1 MKGKGWTTVRSL
13 RVRLALGHT
22 AALGLILLAYATGVF
37 AFLRQRLLR
46 ELDHHL
52 HEEIELADERLEP
65 TEEGALRWRGRYHPD
80 DEEAPAAERWLE
92 VWSPQGELLL
102 RAPAP
107 RPLGLPAPGSAASA
121 ARTLTLADGASLRV
135 LEGRTSIAGVPVV
148 VRAAR
153 STAAMDRALARLLLV
168 LGFGIPAALLTSV
181 AFGYALA
188 RRALAPVER
197 MTERARAITADRL
210 SDRLP
215 VVNPDDELGALA
227 TTFNDTF
234 ARLEGSFEQL
244 RRFTADASHELRT
257 PLTAMRSVG
266 EVGLSHPRDGAGYR
280 EVIGSMLEEVDR
292 LTRLVEALL
301 AFSRAEA
308 GQVRLQ
314 AEALDLTELS
324 RDVAS
329 HLSVLAEEKGQRLT
343 VESEGPVPARAD
355 RAVLRQA
362 LVNLVDNAIKHS
374 SPGQPI
380 RVVTRASDLSSV
392 VDVIDRG
399 PGIPLVHRS
408 RLFERFYRVDEAR
421 SRETGGLGLG
431 LALAEWAVRSAG
443 GRIEVETVE
452 GAGSTFRI
460 VLPRPQA
467 PADGVETRA

>member
-1 MKGKGWTTVRSL
+1 VKAARWPSL
-13 RVRLALGHT
+13 RSVRWRLTLGHSI
-22 AALGLILLAYATGVF
+22 ALGLILLAYAAFVF
-37 AFLRQRLLR
+37 TFLRARLLR

-52 HEEIELADERLEP
+52 QEEIEEAEERLEP
-65 TEEGALRWRGRYHPD
+65 TDEGALRWRGRYHPD
-80 DEEAPAAERWLE
+80 EQEAPAAERWLE
-92 VWSPQGELLL
+92 VWSLAGDILL

-107 RPLGLPAPGSAASA
+107 RALGLSAPAASGSS
-121 ARTLTLADGASLRV
+121 ARTLALEGDVSVRV

-153 STAAMDRALARLLLV
+153 STTPMDRALGRLLLV
-168 LGFGIPAALLTSV
+168 LGLGIPAALLASL
-181 AFGYALA
+181 AFGYVLA
-188 RRALAPVER
+188 RRALDPVER
-197 MTERARAITADRL
+197 MTERARTITAEHL

-227 TTFNDTF
+227 TTFNETF
-234 ARLEGSFEQL
+234 ARLERSFEQL

-257 PLTAMRSVG
+257 PLTAIRSVG
-266 EVGLSHPRDGAGYR
+266 EVGLSRPRDAFGYR

-292 LTRLVEALL
+292 LTRLVETLL

-308 GQVRLQ
+308 GQLRLRV
-314 AEALDLTELS
+314 EPVDLAELS
-324 RDVAS
+324 RDVAG
-329 HLSVLAEEKGQRLT
+329 HLGVLAEEKGQSLA
-343 VESEGPVPARAD
+343 VEAEGPVPARAD

-374 SPGQPI
+374 PAGQPI
-380 RVVTRASDLSSV
+380 RVVARASDVSSV

-399 PGIPLVHRS
+399 PGIAPEHRS

-431 LALAEWAVRSAG
+431 LALAEWGVRSAG
-443 GRIEVETVE
+443 GRIEVETVV

-460 VLPRPQA
+460 VLPRAQA
-467 PADGVETRA
+467 PADGVETRT